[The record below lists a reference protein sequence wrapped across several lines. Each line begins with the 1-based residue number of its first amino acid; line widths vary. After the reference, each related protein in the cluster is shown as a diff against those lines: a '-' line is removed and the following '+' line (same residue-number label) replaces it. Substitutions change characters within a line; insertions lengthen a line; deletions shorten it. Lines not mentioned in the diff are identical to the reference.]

1 MFEWIRPARVAAWM
15 LAAAG
20 CCFCLPATRAGT
32 FPFTTGTA
40 FPWDT
45 PGTRLAESSL
55 VISAT
60 ERYEPSDL
68 VWHPRLQRLYG
79 VSDGSAQVSS
89 RLFSM
94 TSSGSAFSSTPVSGD
109 LDLEGICLADPASD
123 FLYIGLEQPNAIAE
137 FDLASS
143 TVTRTFS
150 LSPWMTGAPTQGLE
164 ALTFVPDAQHPE
176 GGLFYAGLQENGAIY
191 RFSLPILTSATSTSV
206 SFVDSFRPV
215 VRSDLSGL
223 HYDRDRDV
231 LFAIYDT
238 GNVMRAMRSDGAL
251 IQEWAL
257 PGDAQEGIALAGN
270 VLFIAEDSGA
280 VVRYVPEPS
289 AFVLGAIAVAA
300 VAVGG
305 RLRRTGRLAGHAAR
319 LTGGGRPTSP
329 PRDPGPRMLTA
340 CLPKT
345 TRPPTGQH
353 EPSTGDSDSGS
364 RARPPA
370 A

>member
-1 MFEWIRPARVAAWM
+1 MVEWIRPARVAAWM

-79 VSDGSAQVSS
+79 VSDGSTQVSS
-89 RLFSM
+89 ALFSM
-94 TSSGSAFSSTPVSGD
+94 TSSGSAFSSTPVSG
-109 LDLEGICLADPASD
+109 DLEGICLADPASD
-123 FLYIGLEQPNAIAE
+123 FLYIGLEQPNAITE

-176 GGLFYAGLQENGAIY
+176 GGLFYAGLQENGTIY

-238 GNVMRAMRSDGAL
+238 GNVIRAMRPDGTL

-257 PGDAQEGIALAGN
+257 PGSAQEGIALAGN

-289 AFVLGAIAVAA
+289 AFVLGAIALAA

-305 RLRRTGRLAGHAAR
+305 RSRRTIVSSAAASRLRR
-319 LTGGGRPTSP
+319 GGIPDRV
-329 PRDPGPRMLTA
+329 
-340 CLPKT
+340 C
-345 TRPPTGQH
+345 
-353 EPSTGDSDSGS
+353 
-364 RARPPA
+364 
-370 A
+370 

>member
-1 MFEWIRPARVAAWM
+1 MLEWLRPARVAAGL

-55 VISAT
+55 IISAT

-109 LDLEGICLADPASD
+109 LEGICLADPASD
-123 FLYIGLEQPNAIAE
+123 FLYIGLERIGLEQPNAIAE
-137 FDLASS
+137 FNLASS

-150 LSPWMTGAPTQGLE
+150 LSSWMTGAPTEGLE

-176 GGLFYAGLQENGAIY
+176 GGLFYAGLQENGTIY

-238 GNVMRAMRSDGAL
+238 GNVMRAMRPDGTL

-257 PGDAQEGIALAGN
+257 PGSAQEGIALAGN

-305 RLRRTGRLAGHAAR
+305 RPRRTIVSSAAASRLRR
-319 LTGGGRPTSP
+319 GGIPDRV
-329 PRDPGPRMLTA
+329 
-340 CLPKT
+340 C
-345 TRPPTGQH
+345 
-353 EPSTGDSDSGS
+353 
-364 RARPPA
+364 
-370 A
+370 